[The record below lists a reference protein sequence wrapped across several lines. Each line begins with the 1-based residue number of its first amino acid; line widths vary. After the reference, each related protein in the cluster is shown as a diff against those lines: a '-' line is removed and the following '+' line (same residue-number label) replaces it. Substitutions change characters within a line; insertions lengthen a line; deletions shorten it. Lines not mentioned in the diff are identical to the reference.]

1 MIKNMNKGLKRV
13 LQIGIP
19 VVIVGAIVIPRLD
32 FSSDKETSTPT
43 TAVKAAS
50 RGALPVSGIVASMST
65 SGNGI
70 PVTGLLV
77 ANEEVE
83 LVSETA
89 GKVVKIAF
97 EEGTLVKKGTL
108 LVKVD
113 DSDLQAQ
120 LARAEFQKELL
131 AAKLERQR
139 ILLKRESISVE
150 EFQQLETEYNM
161 NLADIELLKVKIA
174 RTEIRAPFDGRMG
187 FRFVSEGSYLQ
198 PSTKVSTIVDNS
210 YLKIEFSIPE
220 KYIDLPLVGRKL
232 TFQPS
237 GMEHQIE
244 AEVYA
249 VDPQAD
255 VATHTINLRARYR
268 NTKNLVAGMFVKG
281 ELMTAENLKY
291 ILVPTEAVV
300 PEMDG
305 KRLWVVKNKK
315 ATSVPVQTDSRDS
328 QFVEVT
334 SGIQVGDTVL
344 TGGLMQL
351 REGMIVNVKLN
362 KN

>member
-1 MIKNMNKGLKRV
+1 MNKSLKRV

-32 FSSDKETSTPT
+32 FFSNKDASTPT
-43 TAVKAAS
+43 TAPQAAN
-50 RGALPVSGIVASMST
+50 RGALPVTGMVASMST

-70 PVTGLLV
+70 PVTGVLV

-97 EEGTLVKKGTL
+97 EEGALVKKGTL

-161 NLADIELLKVKIA
+161 NLADIELLKVRIA
-174 RTEIRAPFDGRMG
+174 RTEIRAPFD
-187 FRFVSEGSYLQ
+187 
-198 PSTKVSTIVDNS
+198 
-210 YLKIEFSIPE
+210 
-220 KYIDLPLVGRKL
+220 
-232 TFQPS
+232 
-237 GMEHQIE
+237 
-244 AEVYA
+244 
-249 VDPQAD
+249 
-255 VATHTINLRARYR
+255 
-268 NTKNLVAGMFVKG
+268 
-281 ELMTAENLKY
+281 
-291 ILVPTEAVV
+291 
-300 PEMDG
+300 
-305 KRLWVVKNKK
+305 
-315 ATSVPVQTDSRDS
+315 
-328 QFVEVT
+328 
-334 SGIQVGDTVL
+334 
-344 TGGLMQL
+344 
-351 REGMIVNVKLN
+351 
-362 KN
+362 

>member
-1 MIKNMNKGLKRV
+1 MNKGLKRV

-32 FSSDKETSTPT
+32 FSSDKEMSTPT
-43 TAVKAAS
+43 TAPKATN

-139 ILLKRESISVE
+139 ILLKRIH
-150 EFQQLETEYNM
+150 Q
-161 NLADIELLKVKIA
+161 
-174 RTEIRAPFDGRMG
+174 RGR
-187 FRFVSEGSYLQ
+187 
-198 PSTKVSTIVDNS
+198 
-210 YLKIEFSIPE
+210 IP
-220 KYIDLPLVGRKL
+220 
-232 TFQPS
+232 
-237 GMEHQIE
+237 
-244 AEVYA
+244 A
-249 VDPQAD
+249 
-255 VATHTINLRARYR
+255 
-268 NTKNLVAGMFVKG
+268 
-281 ELMTAENLKY
+281 
-291 ILVPTEAVV
+291 
-300 PEMDG
+300 
-305 KRLWVVKNKK
+305 
-315 ATSVPVQTDSRDS
+315 
-328 QFVEVT
+328 
-334 SGIQVGDTVL
+334 VGDRVQYES
-344 TGGLMQL
+344 G
-351 REGMIVNVKLN
+351 
-362 KN
+362 

>member
-1 MIKNMNKGLKRV
+1 
-13 LQIGIP
+13 
-19 VVIVGAIVIPRLD
+19 
-32 FSSDKETSTPT
+32 
-43 TAVKAAS
+43 
-50 RGALPVSGIVASMST
+50 MST

-220 KYIDLPLVGRKL
+220 KYIDFKREFYEKKINAVIDLPLVGRKL

-305 KRLWVVKNKK
+305 KRLWVVKNRK

-362 KN
+362 K

>member
-1 MIKNMNKGLKRV
+1 MNKGLKRV

-43 TAVKAAS
+43 TAPKAAN

-255 VATHTINLRARYR
+255 GETPYQPPVACYR
-268 NTKNLVAGMFVKG
+268 NNFETSYVRKR
-281 ELMTAENLKY
+281 ELMTLRNIYLAQLRPSPERWMAETF
-291 ILVPTEAVV
+291 V
-300 PEMDG
+300 G
-305 KRLWVVKNKK
+305 VKNKK

-362 KN
+362 K

>member
-1 MIKNMNKGLKRV
+1 MNKGLKRV

-32 FSSDKETSTPT
+32 FSSDKEMSTPT
-43 TAVKAAS
+43 TAPKATN

-139 ILLKRESISVE
+139 ILLKRESISA
-150 EFQQLETEYNM
+150 F
-161 NLADIELLKVKIA
+161 
-174 RTEIRAPFDGRMG
+174 PS
-187 FRFVSEGSYLQ
+187 FVSVLENKEKRNCSLLA
-198 PSTKVSTIVDNS
+198 VSV
-210 YLKIEFSIPE
+210 
-220 KYIDLPLVGRKL
+220 
-232 TFQPS
+232 
-237 GMEHQIE
+237 M
-244 AEVYA
+244 
-249 VDPQAD
+249 
-255 VATHTINLRARYR
+255 LRSA
-268 NTKNLVAGMFVKG
+268 
-281 ELMTAENLKY
+281 
-291 ILVPTEAVV
+291 
-300 PEMDG
+300 
-305 KRLWVVKNKK
+305 
-315 ATSVPVQTDSRDS
+315 
-328 QFVEVT
+328 
-334 SGIQVGDTVL
+334 
-344 TGGLMQL
+344 
-351 REGMIVNVKLN
+351 
-362 KN
+362 